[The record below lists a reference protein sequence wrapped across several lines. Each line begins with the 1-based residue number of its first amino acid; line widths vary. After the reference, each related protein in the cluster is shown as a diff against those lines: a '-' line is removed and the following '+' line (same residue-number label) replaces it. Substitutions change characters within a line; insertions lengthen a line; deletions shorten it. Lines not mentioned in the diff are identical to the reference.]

1 MEKRTTELDGR
12 VTAGRKGIP
21 YDWQAVLT
29 STDAAPTA
37 DAGSTPNPVLVV
49 L

>member
-21 YDWQAVLT
+21 YDWQAVLALA
-29 STDAAPTA
+29 DAAPATSTSSPA
-37 DAGSTPNPVLVV
+37 DPVLVA

>member
-1 MEKRTTELDGR
+1 MEERTTELDGR

-21 YDWQAVLT
+21 YDWQAVLALA
-29 STDAAPTA
+29 DAAPSAVTQTA
-37 DAGSTPNPVLVV
+37 ENPVLVA